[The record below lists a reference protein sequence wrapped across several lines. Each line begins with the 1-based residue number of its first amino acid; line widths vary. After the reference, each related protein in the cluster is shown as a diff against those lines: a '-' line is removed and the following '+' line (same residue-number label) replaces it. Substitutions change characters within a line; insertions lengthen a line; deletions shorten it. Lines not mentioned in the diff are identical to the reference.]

1 MVSRLV
7 SQNSPQ
13 LATYSLKNDL
23 FYRVI
28 VLALI
33 SLNFALF
40 GKPIYGTTDD
50 NILSGLVSG
59 TFTGERETR
68 LIFIRPI
75 IGYFMFVG
83 QTITPGF
90 QFYSIF
96 LLILII
102 LVISMYGNILSKS
115 VKLKESQLIVNLF
128 WLILAIPTVIWFTLT
143 PTYTATSII
152 VTSFSLLSL
161 TVLITSKNTF
171 SKYEVVFASLL
182 LSLGL
187 LIRPEGAIGALILI
201 SPTIIYFIYQKKYID
216 KKLIS
221 YAILIVMIFVAFDL
235 NLQSKG
241 NTKEWKIY
249 DNWNSYRHQIQH
261 RVAEDS
267 LLNLRE
273 DVSWSIPEYH
283 LFMDLAFGDEDVF
296 NSAWIKPAF
305 ESTKSTRGISGVLN
319 ANIYKTL
326 KDLIILLLDYYQI
339 IIFQAIFIFWIFVNK
354 SRPWLEKLSI
364 LILSWVPTLAG
375 IYFTIA
381 TLHTPERSMYPI
393 LLLPAILS
401 LVLWSIKEYPSN
413 TRVSMISYS
422 VASFFAIFSFIFSDN
437 GISME
442 IKSNFKIK
450 ESADRLASSMIEY
463 NKEAVFIGPGNTE
476 IYDASN
482 PYFDP
487 AQSIRPKM
495 ITVGNWDTFS
505 PHWYKRNKLLG
516 VMERSVYKALFQEN
530 NYWLSNQFPNTAYM
544 VELFMKEN
552 DFPLIKRENVFEF
565 QEGQMLFKYLPR

>member
-1 MVSRLV
+1 MASQYSR
-7 SQNSPQ
+7 Q
-13 LATYSLKNDL
+13 LANYSLKNDL
-23 FYRVI
+23 FYRI
-28 VLALI
+28 IFLALI

-40 GKPIYGTTDD
+40 GNPIYGTTDD

-59 TFTGERETR
+59 TYTGERETR

-102 LVISMYGNILSKS
+102 VAISMYGNILSRS
-115 VKLKESQLIVNLF
+115 VKSRKAQLILNLF
-128 WLILAIPTVIWFTLT
+128 WFILAVPTVIWFTLT

-161 TVLITSKNTF
+161 TVLITSKDIF
-171 SKYEVVFASLL
+171 SKYEVFFTSLL

-187 LIRPEGAIGALILI
+187 LIRPEGALGTLILI
-201 SPTIIYFIYQKKYID
+201 SPTIIYFVYQKKYID

-221 YAILIVMIFVAFDL
+221 YAILIVMIFIAIDL

-241 NTKEWKIY
+241 NTEEWKIY

-267 LLNLRE
+267 LLDLRE
-273 DVSWSIPEYH
+273 DISWSIPEYH

-296 NSAWIKPAF
+296 NSTWIKPAF
-305 ESTKSTRGISGVLN
+305 DSTKSTRGISGVLN
-319 ANIYKTL
+319 ANIDKTL
-326 KDLIILLLDYYQI
+326 KDLIILLLNYYQVL
-339 IIFQAIFIFWIFVNK
+339 IFQVIFMFWIFVNK

-364 LILSWVPTLAG
+364 LILSWIPILAG
-375 IYFTIA
+375 IYFTVA

-413 TRVSMISYS
+413 TRIDVITYS
-422 VASFFAIFSFIFSDN
+422 VASFFAIISIIFSDN
-437 GISME
+437 GISNE
-442 IKSNFKIK
+442 IKTNFKNK
-450 ESADRLASSMIEY
+450 ESADRLALSMKKY
-463 NKEAVFIGPGNTE
+463 SKDAVFIGPGNTE
-476 IYDASN
+476 IYDVSN

-505 PHWYKRNKLLG
+505 PHWYKRNRLLG
-516 VMERSVYKALFQEN
+516 VGGRSVYKALFQEN
-530 NYWLSNQFPNTAYM
+530 NYWLSNQFPDTAYM

-552 DFPLIKRENVFEF
+552 GFPMINRENVFEF
-565 QEGQMLFKYLPR
+565 QEGQMLFKYLPK

>member
-1 MVSRLV
+1 MASQYSR
-7 SQNSPQ
+7 Q
-13 LATYSLKNDL
+13 LANYSLKNDL
-23 FYRVI
+23 FYRI
-28 VLALI
+28 IFLALI

-40 GKPIYGTTDD
+40 GNPIYGTTDD

-59 TFTGERETR
+59 TYTGERETR

-102 LVISMYGNILSKS
+102 VAISMYGNILSRS
-115 VKLKESQLIVNLF
+115 VKSRKAQLILNLF
-128 WLILAIPTVIWFTLT
+128 WFILAVPTVIWFTLT

-161 TVLITSKNTF
+161 TVLITSKDIF
-171 SKYEVVFASLL
+171 SNYEVFFTSLL

-187 LIRPEGAIGALILI
+187 LIRPEGALGALILI
-201 SPTIIYFIYQKKYID
+201 SPTIIYFVYQKKYID

-221 YAILIVMIFVAFDL
+221 YAILIVMIFIAIDL

-241 NTKEWKIY
+241 NTEEWKIY

-267 LLNLRE
+267 LLDLRE
-273 DVSWSIPEYH
+273 DISWSIPEYH

-296 NSAWIKPAF
+296 NSTWIKPAF
-305 ESTKSTRGISGVLN
+305 DSTKSTRGISGVLN
-319 ANIYKTL
+319 ANIDKTL
-326 KDLIILLLDYYQI
+326 KDLIILLLNYYQVL
-339 IIFQAIFIFWIFVNK
+339 IFQVIFMFWIFVNK

-364 LILSWVPTLAG
+364 LILSWIPILAG
-375 IYFTIA
+375 IYFTVA

-413 TRVSMISYS
+413 TRVDVITYS
-422 VASFFAIFSFIFSDN
+422 VAGFFAIISIIFSDN
-437 GISME
+437 GISNE
-442 IKSNFKIK
+442 IKTNFKNK
-450 ESADRLASSMIEY
+450 ESADRIALSMKKY
-463 NKEAVFIGPGNTE
+463 SKDAVFIGPGNTE
-476 IYDASN
+476 IYDVSN

-505 PHWYKRNKLLG
+505 PHWYKRNRLLG
-516 VMERSVYKALFQEN
+516 VGERSVYKALFQEN
-530 NYWLSNQFPNTAYM
+530 NYWLSNQFPDTAYM

-552 DFPLIKRENVFEF
+552 GFPMINRENVFEF
-565 QEGQMLFKYLPR
+565 QEGQMLFKYLPK

>member
-1 MVSRLV
+1 
-7 SQNSPQ
+7 
-13 LATYSLKNDL
+13 LANYSLKNDL
-23 FYRVI
+23 FYRI
-28 VLALI
+28 IFLALI

-40 GKPIYGTTDD
+40 GNPIYGTTDD

-59 TFTGERETR
+59 TYTGERETR

-102 LVISMYGNILSKS
+102 VAISMYGNILSRS
-115 VKLKESQLIVNLF
+115 VKSRKAQLILNLF
-128 WLILAIPTVIWFTLT
+128 WFILAVPTVIWFTLT

-161 TVLITSKNTF
+161 TVLITSKDIF
-171 SKYEVVFASLL
+171 SNYEVFFTSLL

-187 LIRPEGAIGALILI
+187 LIRPEGALGALILI
-201 SPTIIYFIYQKKYID
+201 SPTIIYFVYQKKYID

-221 YAILIVMIFVAFDL
+221 YAILIVMIFIAIDL

-241 NTKEWKIY
+241 NTEEWKIY

-267 LLNLRE
+267 LLDLRE
-273 DVSWSIPEYH
+273 DISWSIPEYH

-296 NSAWIKPAF
+296 NSTWIKPAF
-305 ESTKSTRGISGVLN
+305 DSTKSTRGISGVLN
-319 ANIYKTL
+319 ANIDKTL
-326 KDLIILLLDYYQI
+326 KDLIILLLNYYQVL
-339 IIFQAIFIFWIFVNK
+339 IFQVIFMFWIFVNK

-364 LILSWVPTLAG
+364 LILSWIPILAA
-375 IYFTIA
+375 IYFTVA

-413 TRVSMISYS
+413 TRVDVITYS
-422 VASFFAIFSFIFSDN
+422 VAGFFAIISIIFSDN
-437 GISME
+437 GISNE
-442 IKSNFKIK
+442 IKTNFKNK
-450 ESADRLASSMIEY
+450 ESADRIALSMKKY
-463 NKEAVFIGPGNTE
+463 SKDAVFIGPGNTE
-476 IYDASN
+476 IYDVSN

-505 PHWYKRNKLLG
+505 PHWYKRNRLLG
-516 VMERSVYKALFQEN
+516 VGERSVYKALFQEN
-530 NYWLSNQFPNTAYM
+530 NYWLSNQFPDTAYM

-552 DFPLIKRENVFEF
+552 GFPMINRENVFEF
-565 QEGQMLFKYLPR
+565 QEGQMLFKYLPK

>member
-1 MVSRLV
+1 MASQYSR
-7 SQNSPQ
+7 Q
-13 LATYSLKNDL
+13 LANYSLKNDL
-23 FYRVI
+23 FYRI
-28 VLALI
+28 IFLALI

-40 GKPIYGTTDD
+40 GNPIYGTTDD

-59 TFTGERETR
+59 TYTGERETR

-102 LVISMYGNILSKS
+102 VAISMYGNILSRS
-115 VKLKESQLIVNLF
+115 VKSRKAQLILNLF
-128 WLILAIPTVIWFTLT
+128 WFILAVPTVIWFTLT

-161 TVLITSKNTF
+161 TVLITSKDIF
-171 SKYEVVFASLL
+171 SKYEVFFTSLL

-187 LIRPEGAIGALILI
+187 LIRPEGALGALILI
-201 SPTIIYFIYQKKYID
+201 SPTIIYFVYQKKYID

-221 YAILIVMIFVAFDL
+221 YAILIVMIFIAIDL

-241 NTKEWKIY
+241 NTEEWKIY

-261 RVAEDS
+261 RAAEDS
-267 LLNLRE
+267 LLDLRE
-273 DVSWSIPEYH
+273 DISWSIPEYH

-296 NSAWIKPAF
+296 NSTWIKPAF
-305 ESTKSTRGISGVLN
+305 DSTKSTRGISGVLN
-319 ANIYKTL
+319 ANIDKTL
-326 KDLIILLLDYYQI
+326 KDLIILLLNYYQVL
-339 IIFQAIFIFWIFVNK
+339 IFQVIFMFWIFVNK

-364 LILSWVPTLAG
+364 LILSWIPILAG
-375 IYFTIA
+375 IYFTVA

-413 TRVSMISYS
+413 TRVDVITYS
-422 VASFFAIFSFIFSDN
+422 VASFFAIISIILSDN
-437 GISME
+437 GISNE
-442 IKSNFKIK
+442 IKTNFKNK
-450 ESADRLASSMIEY
+450 ESADRLALSMKKY
-463 NKEAVFIGPGNTE
+463 SKDAVFIGPGNTE
-476 IYDASN
+476 IYDVSN

-505 PHWYKRNKLLG
+505 PHWYKRNRLLG
-516 VMERSVYKALFQEN
+516 VGGRSVYKALFQEN
-530 NYWLSNQFPNTAYM
+530 NYWLSNQFPDTAYM

-552 DFPLIKRENVFEF
+552 GFPLINRENVFEF
-565 QEGQMLFKYLPR
+565 QEGQMLFKYLPK

>member
-1 MVSRLV
+1 MASQYSR
-7 SQNSPQ
+7 Q
-13 LATYSLKNDL
+13 LANYSLKNDL
-23 FYRVI
+23 FYRI
-28 VLALI
+28 IFLALI

-40 GKPIYGTTDD
+40 GNPIYGTTDD

-59 TFTGERETR
+59 TYTGERETR

-83 QTITPGF
+83 QTLTPGF
-90 QFYSIF
+90 QFYSVF

-102 LVISMYGNILSKS
+102 VAISMYGNILSRS
-115 VKLKESQLIVNLF
+115 VKSRKAQLILNLF
-128 WLILAIPTVIWFTLT
+128 WFILAVPTVIWFTLT

-161 TVLITSKNTF
+161 TVLITSKDTF
-171 SKYEVVFASLL
+171 SKYEVFFTSLL

-187 LIRPEGAIGALILI
+187 LIRPEGALGALILI

-221 YAILIVMIFVAFDL
+221 YAILIVMIFIAIDL

-241 NTKEWKIY
+241 NTGEWKIY

-267 LLNLRE
+267 LLDLRE
-273 DVSWSIPEYH
+273 DIRWSIPEYH

-296 NSAWIKPAF
+296 NSTWIKPAF
-305 ESTKSTRGISGVLN
+305 DSTKSTRGISGVLN
-319 ANIYKTL
+319 ANIDKTL
-326 KDLIILLLDYYQI
+326 KDLIILLLNYYQVLMFQV
-339 IIFQAIFIFWIFVNK
+339 IFMFWIFINK

-364 LILSWVPTLAG
+364 LILSWIPILAG
-375 IYFTIA
+375 IYFTVA

-413 TRVSMISYS
+413 TRVDVITYS
-422 VASFFAIFSFIFSDN
+422 VASFFAIISIIFSDN
-437 GISME
+437 GISNE
-442 IKSNFKIK
+442 IKTNFKNK
-450 ESADRLASSMIEY
+450 ESADRIALSMKKY
-463 NKEAVFIGPGNTE
+463 SKDAVFIGPGNTE
-476 IYDASN
+476 IYDVSN

-505 PHWYKRNKLLG
+505 PHWYKRNRLLG
-516 VMERSVYKALFQEN
+516 VGERSVYKALFQEN
-530 NYWLSNQFPNTAYM
+530 NYWLSNQFPDTAYM

-552 DFPLIKRENVFEF
+552 GFPMINRENVFEF
-565 QEGQMLFKYLPR
+565 QEGQMLFKYLPK